1 MKKLFYIVLLLVST
15 IGFAQNK
22 GITYQAVIY
31 APGGQ
36 NVPGVNVA
44 NVPLTNRSICLKFSF
59 LDAAT
64 AVEYEEVVKTTTD
77 EFGMVNLTIGSG
89 NQTGG
94 YASSFAA
101 IAWSAA
107 ADKSLK
113 VALDATGLCNQFDE
127 LSVEKLDAVPF
138 ANAALT
144 AGNVSGVVAIA
155 NGGTGATTAAA
166 ARTNLGLG
174 NVDNTSDMNKP
185 MSTATKIY
193 VDSQLVSSSIPD
205 ATTTSK
211 GKLQLAGDLGGTAA
225 APTVPG
231 LALKANA
238 TDLTTEINR
247 ATAAETTLT
256 TNLATAN
263 TAIASKENAANKST
277 VVTLGTSNV
286 LFPTQNAVKTYVDTA
301 ITGATIVDADTTTK
315 GKLQLAGDLG
325 GTAAAPTVPGLALKA
340 NTTDLTTE
348 VNRATAAETTLT
360 TNLATA
366 NTAIASKENAANKST
381 VVTLGTSNVLF
392 PTQNA
397 VKTYVDT
404 AIAGATIVDA
414 DSTTKGKLQ
423 LAGDLGGTA
432 AAPTVPGLALK
443 ANATDLTTEVNRA
456 TTAETTLTTNLA
468 TANTAIASKENTANK
483 STATTLGTSN
493 VLFPTQNAV
502 KTYVD
507 TAIAGATIVDA
518 DATTK
523 GKLQLAGDLS
533 GTAAS
538 PEIASNAVTSSKIL
552 DGTIV
557 MGDLA
562 NDAVETTKIKNANV
576 TFAKI
581 QDVATDKVLGNF
593 SGTTGTIQEIAT
605 TGSGNVVRAT
615 SPILVTPTLGTA
627 TVTSVNKV
635 AITTPTNSANLT
647 IADGKTLTASDDATV
662 SGTNTGD
669 QTITLTGDVTGTGTG
684 SFSTTIGTGK
694 VTNSMLAG
702 SIDLTTKVTG
712 VLPVANGGTG
722 SATQNFVDLT
732 TTQTI
737 AGTKTFSSD
746 ISANGV
752 LVGKGN
758 GNGDSNVAIGTN
770 LGTGTGY
777 RNTGVG
783 AGALQN
789 FSGTSFGNNTGI
801 GFANMQGLTTG
812 YGNTSLGGE
821 TLASVANNDNNTAIG
836 NQTLRN
842 AVSSN
847 NTALGAAAGN
857 GVTSG
862 SENTFLGSQ
871 ADTSSGTNSNAT
883 AIGYGAVVSASNTIQ
898 LGNSNVT
905 LVNTSGAI
913 TSAAAVTGTQLISTV
928 ATGTAPLVVTST
940 TPVANLNIGGNAAT
954 VTTNA
959 NLTGDVTSLGNATT
973 IGANKVVT
981 GMIANANVTDAKL
994 DKANIPLSGFG
1005 AATADVALGGKK
1017 ITDVADPTA
1026 AQDVATKS
1034 YVDGLNAAAGVA
1046 DGSITSAK
1054 IANGTIVNADV
1065 ATNAVIAYS
1074 KLNLANSIV
1083 AADITSDAVETA
1095 KIKDANVTYAKIQNV
1110 SATDKVLGR
1119 VSTGAGVVEEI
1130 ATTGSGNVVRA
1141 TSPTL
1146 VTPALGT
1153 PSAAVLTNATGL
1165 PLNSGVTGTLPVA
1178 NGGTGLTSLTAGYIP
1193 YGNGTSAFSSSS
1205 NLTWDNT
1212 NKLLNGIYFGKGA
1225 DNTATNLAFG
1235 NSSLSANSGGT
1246 YNTALGIET
1255 LNANTTGSFNA
1266 AVGYQSLLRNTSG
1279 QYNTGTGYFSL
1290 INNTT
1295 GNKNSAFGMYGLA
1308 YNTTSDES
1316 SAFGYSA
1323 LINSTGAYNSAF
1335 GSNALATNVAGTK
1348 NTAIG
1353 AGADVASAA
1362 LTNATA
1368 IGYGAVADASNKI
1381 QLGNASVTAVNTS
1394 GAITSAA
1401 GISGTQLTSTVAT
1414 GTAPFVVTSTTP
1426 VANLSIGGNAATVT
1440 TNANL
1445 TGDVTSVGN
1454 ASTIAADAVT
1464 SAKIKD
1470 GEIVVG
1476 DLADN
1481 AVETAKIKN
1490 AAVTTAKITDANV
1503 TYAKI
1508 QNVSAT
1514 DKVLGR
1520 VSTGAGVI
1528 EEIATTGSGNVV
1540 RATSPTLVTP
1550 ALGTPSAAVL
1560 TNATGLPLT
1569 SGVTGTLPVANGG
1582 TGLTSLT
1589 AGQIPFG
1596 NGTSALSSSSNLFW
1610 DTTNARLGI
1619 GTSSPSTTLQIG
1631 GETAENLKYYVDGSN
1646 NNTFKLGYRATGW
1659 LMRAGTNSGVATDLN
1674 FSYMNSNGT
1683 TDYLTLGSGG
1693 GVTVTGG
1700 LNVTGTATALTGSF
1714 TNLDLANSAIHYN
1727 GTDNKLGMFTSAP
1740 SSKFQ
1745 IFGDGS
1751 GDFPFKYDADGNGGT
1766 ISLTF
1771 RSKAFKMITNQNSG
1785 VLENLTY
1792 LYNNGTTDTQL
1803 MQLTNGGQVRI
1814 PHLVL
1819 PTGASAGKY
1828 LASDANGVA
1837 TWSDI
1842 PVANLITGVTG
1853 ILPIAS
1859 GGTGS
1864 ATQNFVDLTTAQTIA
1879 GTKTFSDPIAGSITG
1894 NAATVTTNA
1903 NLTGDVTS
1911 SGNATTI
1918 GASKVVTGM
1927 IADGTIAVADLAD
1940 DAVETAKIKNAAV
1953 TTAKITD
1960 ANVTYAKIQNVSATD
1975 KVLGR
1980 VTAGAGVVEEI
1991 ATTGSGNV
1999 VRATSPTL
2007 VTPALGTPSAAVLT
2021 NATGLPLTSG
2031 VTGILPGANG
2041 GTGVDNGTKTITL
2054 GGNLTTSGAFATTL
2068 TSTAATSVTLPTTGT
2083 LATLAGTETLTNKTL
2098 TSPTLTTPALG
2109 VATATSINKV
2119 TITAP
2124 TTSATLTI
2132 ADGKTLTASGD
2143 ATVSGTNTG
2152 DQTIT
2157 LTGDVTG
2164 TGTGS
2169 FATTIGAA
2177 KVTNAM
2183 LAGSIDLTTKVTGA
2197 LPIANGGTGATTKAA
2212 AFNALSPMTAAGDI
2226 IYGGT
2231 GGAGTVLAKGTDGQ
2245 VLTLASGVPS
2255 WATPAGVTSV
2265 GTISASSTANGASI
2279 TSGVLNLAPAD
2290 GTNGGVVTNT
2300 TQTFAGAKTFSA
2312 TVTASSAIARGVN
2325 FTPTLTASANS
2336 DVLAGIDINP
2346 TFVNGSY
2353 SSVKNYGIRV
2363 QNIGIGTGSGNIN
2376 TNTTVGNAALG
2387 SNTSGNQNTS
2397 FGYWSSMFNTTGNQ
2411 NTAIG
2416 SWALKNND
2424 LGSDNVAIGFQ
2435 AMQGS
2440 GNRTSNTAIGSLSQ
2454 GAASGT
2460 YTNSSNTSVGYN
2472 SLNAITSGNDNIA
2485 IGVSSLYALTTGKY
2499 NTAIGNQ
2506 AGATIF
2512 SNSSAKT
2519 TGDYSIYIGY
2529 RASPFADNINNE
2541 IVIGSS
2547 PTVGGNN
2554 TGLGANST
2562 VLGNSATQQTKIYG
2576 ILNVAPNAA
2585 ATSTDGLSSTFA
2597 AQNAGT
2603 GSINNGG
2610 SINITAGNAT
2620 SSGNGGNITLTPG
2633 TSSTA
2638 ANAGKV
2644 IVAGGDMTVNTITV
2658 GLGKNNISTNTAL
2671 GYQTLN
2677 AVPSG
2682 GGGYNTAIGYQS
2694 LLKNTSG
2701 SGNVALGGNSL
2712 AANTTGSDNTA
2723 IGYAALNTLD
2733 NGASSSANVA
2743 VGSVALGNGQY
2754 LAYNTAV
2761 GNGALSNANGVSGTP
2776 STKNTA
2782 LGYNALN
2789 KNTTGNNNIGL
2800 GAGALFNLTTASNNT
2815 AIGVDAGSYFTNVSN
2830 YNITGT
2836 NGVYLGYKALPSADA
2851 LTNEIVIGANSNGSG
2866 SNTTTIG
2873 NASTTRAVIYGSTSL
2888 SNLPAT
2894 ATSGNGGDFTL
2905 EAQDGFTTGNT
2916 NGGNINLTP
2925 GSANGT
2931 GTAGIVQVNGKIKIT
2946 GGTPV
2951 AGAVLV
2957 SDANGLATWSNAVG
2971 SAVTTSTA
2979 AYTITLAESIVFYT
2993 GTAAGTFSI
3002 PAAATANAG
3011 KQITIKNK
3019 TGYTITITP
3028 TASGTIYI
3036 DNANTAAANVSIGIE
3051 ASNNWIKLVSDGTQW
3066 NVLRALF

>member
-414 DSTTKGKLQ
+414 DATTKGKLQ

-635 AITTPTNSANLT
+635 AITTPTNSATLT

-2109 VATATSINKV
+2109 VATATTVNKV

-2169 FATTIGAA
+2169 FATTVGKING
-2177 KVTNAM
+2177 TS
-2183 LAGSIDLTTKVTGA
+2183 LAGLATGILKNTTTTGVPSIAVAADFPTLNQSTTGNAATATTATNIAGGVIGSVPYQSAAGTTALLAGNTTTTAKYLTSTGDGTAATAPTWTTINAVPYTGATGAVNLGGYDLTVNGMTVGRGNTAGTVSPANTAFGAYALAGGNTGGGANTAIGGNALQANTTGYMNTGVGYYALKTNTDGYENTAVGYFALKSTNYTSGTNGSYNSAFGSLAMQSNTTGERNAAFGNMSIQTNTTGKYNSGFGYGTLYSATTASDNTAIGYLAGYNATTGA
-2197 LPIANGGTGATTKAA
+2197 KNIFIGSNAGATYSSGTSANTTGLNSVMIGYDVRPLANADDNEIVISGYNSSAGTVGLGSNTTLIGSTTTQKSQIYGALTVVPNTATAAGNSSTIEAQAGGTGAAGGSLNLKAG
-2212 AFNALSPMTAAGDI
+2212 NGN
-2226 IYGGT
+2226 
-2231 GGAGTVLAKGTDGQ
+2231 GAG
-2245 VLTLASGVPS
+2245 
-2255 WATPAGVTSV
+2255 
-2265 GTISASSTANGASI
+2265 NG
-2279 TSGVLNLAPAD
+2279 
-2290 GTNGGVVTNT
+2290 
-2300 TQTFAGAKTFSA
+2300 
-2312 TVTASSAIARGVN
+2312 
-2325 FTPTLTASANS
+2325 
-2336 DVLAGIDINP
+2336 
-2346 TFVNGSY
+2346 
-2353 SSVKNYGIRV
+2353 
-2363 QNIGIGTGSGNIN
+2363 GNIN
-2376 TNTTVGNAALG
+2376 LTPGTTGTGTAGKVIVNGGDMTVNGVTVGKGTGNGTTNTAVGTDALLSNTG
-2387 SNTSGNQNTS
+2387 GDNTAVGWRSLYSNISGTSNSAFGTGTMVANTSGKYNTALGYNTLYMNNANHNTGIGYNTMYYNDTGIYNTAIGGWSAYYNQSGNNNTS
-2397 FGYWSSMFNTTGNQ
+2397 LGYRSLYANTATSSSDNTAIGYSALSSNASGGT

-2416 SWALKNND
+2416 SNAGLSITTGAGNTA
-2424 LGSDNVAIGFQ
+2424 V
-2435 AMQGS
+2435 
-2440 GNRTSNTAIGSLSQ
+2440 GNRALYYSTTGSNNTALGNSAGPSSSAYASTNSIFIGYN
-2454 GAASGT
+2454 AASKGVAAAT
-2460 YTNSSNTSVGYN
+2460 DETVIGANTTGNGANTVTIGNSSNT
-2472 SLNAITSGNDNIA
+2472 
-2485 IGVSSLYALTTGKY
+2485 
-2499 NTAIGNQ
+2499 
-2506 AGATIF
+2506 
-2512 SNSSAKT
+2512 
-2519 TGDYSIYIGY
+2519 
-2529 RASPFADNINNE
+2529 
-2541 IVIGSS
+2541 
-2547 PTVGGNN
+2547 
-2554 TGLGANST
+2554 ANYF
-2562 VLGNSATQQTKIYG
+2562 KG
-2576 ILNVAPNAA
+2576 ILNVAAGTA
-2585 ATSTDGLSSTFA
+2585 SASTDGSNSVIT

-2603 GSINNGG
+2603 GATNAGG
-2610 SINITAGNAT
+2610 SVNITAGN
-2620 SSGNGGNITLTPG
+2620 GNSTGLGGNIVLTPG

-2638 ANAGKV
+2638 AN
-2644 IVAGGDMTVNTITV
+2644 N
-2658 GLGKNNISTNTAL
+2658 
-2671 GYQTLN
+2671 
-2677 AVPSG
+2677 
-2682 GGGYNTAIGYQS
+2682 
-2694 LLKNTSG
+2694 
-2701 SGNVALGGNSL
+2701 
-2712 AANTTGSDNTA
+2712 
-2723 IGYAALNTLD
+2723 
-2733 NGASSSANVA
+2733 
-2743 VGSVALGNGQY
+2743 
-2754 LAYNTAV
+2754 
-2761 GNGALSNANGVSGTP
+2761 
-2776 STKNTA
+2776 
-2782 LGYNALN
+2782 
-2789 KNTTGNNNIGL
+2789 
-2800 GAGALFNLTTASNNT
+2800 
-2815 AIGVDAGSYFTNVSN
+2815 
-2830 YNITGT
+2830 
-2836 NGVYLGYKALPSADA
+2836 
-2851 LTNEIVIGANSNGSG
+2851 
-2866 SNTTTIG
+2866 
-2873 NASTTRAVIYGSTSL
+2873 
-2888 SNLPAT
+2888 
-2894 ATSGNGGDFTL
+2894 
-2905 EAQDGFTTGNT
+2905 
-2916 NGGNINLTP
+2916 
-2925 GSANGT
+2925 
-2931 GTAGIVQVNGKIKIT
+2931 GIVQVSGQLKVT
-2946 GGTPV
+2946 GGTPG
-2951 AGAVLV
+2951 AGKVLV
-2957 SDANGLATWSNAVG
+2957 SDANGLASWTSNSNGGVSSITASATMAATDTYNLIVFSG
-2971 SAVTTSTA
+2971 STTSQ
-2979 AYTITLAESIVFYT
+2979 TITLPSASL
-2993 GTAAGTFSI
+2993 AG
-3002 PAAATANAG
+3002 AG
-3011 KQITIKNK
+3011 REITIKNIASVSVGVAATAGNLISDSTTTTA
-3019 TGYTITITP
+3019 TGL
-3028 TASGTIYI
+3028 
-3036 DNANTAAANVSIGIE
+3036 SIGVE
-3051 ASNNWIKLVSDGTQW
+3051 PSNNWIKAISDGTNW
-3066 NVLRALF
+3066 IILRALF